1 MALAPK
7 VSRPQM
13 PLAVKAA
20 AAPKPRATALPTITM
35 PMATSTIHCG
45 TSDWISRYWAVSAP
59 MKIWSMSDLT
69 VPSHSDTSSFRT
81 AGYSFRK
88 TLSLPVASRFLP

>member
-1 MALAPK
+1 MALAPGQK
-7 VSRPQM
+7 T
-13 PLAVKAA
+13 AD
-20 AAPKPRATALPTITM
+20 ATGRISGSGKKQGHGALDDL

-69 VPSHSDTSSFRT
+69 VPSHSDILVPDGGIFVQKN
-81 AGYSFRK
+81 AVA
-88 TLSLPVASRFLP
+88 LPVASRFLP